1 MCPASVK
8 QLVLLESSM
17 KFPVWCVCVHGHVQ
31 LGLTLSDPVDC
42 SPPGSSV
49 HGSLRARV
57 LERVAIS
64 SSTGSPRPRDRICAP
79 CIGRR
84 ILYHP
89 TTWEALSC
97 LMCSFYSRL
106 CYLCET
112 VILTQ

>member
-31 LGLTLSDPVDC
+31 SGLTLSDPVDC

-49 HGSLRARV
+49 HGSLQARV

-64 SSTGSPRPRDRICAP
+64 SSRIYTYQFS
-79 CIGRR
+79 
-84 ILYHP
+84 LVQFSHSVVSDS
-89 TTWEALSC
+89 L
-97 LMCSFYSRL
+97 
-106 CYLCET
+106 
-112 VILTQ
+112 